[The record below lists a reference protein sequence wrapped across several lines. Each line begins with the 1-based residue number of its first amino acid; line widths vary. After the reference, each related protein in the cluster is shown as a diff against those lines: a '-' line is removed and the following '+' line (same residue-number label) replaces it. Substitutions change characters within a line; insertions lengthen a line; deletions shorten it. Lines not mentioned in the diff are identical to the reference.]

1 MPSSVVLCVQ
11 LCSGGKIGIIKVLVS
26 ALAANTY
33 LDPHYSEYHKS
44 RISYIFNIIDS
55 ELKIYEMDQFLS
67 CGWRKES
74 EHDPCGRMNNLR
86 GWKRTWEN
94 SGLIGNRTMTFTMAG
109 RNALSIELIKPTGE
123 QVIVSSLPS
132 GRLRTYNDSFYSWL
146 DSRSS
151 LNSYM
156 FFFNRL
162 GCSFDCEDHVYFHII
177 HSIIHSFNKI
187 K

>member
-1 MPSSVVLCVQ
+1 MPSSVVLCVR

-26 ALAANTY
+26 ALADNTY
-33 LDPHYSEYHKS
+33 FDPDYSEYHKS
-44 RISYIFNIIDS
+44 RIWYIFNIIDS

-94 SGLIGNRTMTFTMAG
+94 SGLIGNRTMTFAMAG
-109 RNALSIELIKPTGE
+109 LNALSIELIKPTGE
-123 QVIVSSLPS
+123 QAIVSSLPS
-132 GRLRTYNDSFYSWL
+132 SILRMYNDLLYSWL
-146 DSRSS
+146 ESRSS
-151 LNSYM
+151 LNFFR

-162 GCSFDCEDHVYFHII
+162 GCS
-177 HSIIHSFNKI
+177 SSKI
-187 K
+187 TFTFI